1 MKSRLAVENHTARPR
16 ARAGA
21 ILLAASVAALAV
33 TFNGRAG
40 AHGPDRHVNPPH
52 VPTNIQVPVG
62 FKAFLEGHATGTQN
76 YVCLPSGTSFAWT
89 FFAPQATLF
98 NDRERQIIT
107 HFLSPNPD
115 EPGLS
120 RAAWQDSR
128 DTSTVWAMATPDTTS
143 NDPRFV
149 APGAIPWLRLQ
160 VVGDLEGPT
169 GGDALTV
176 TKYIQR
182 VNTRGGIIP
191 PTGCAVATDVGKK
204 VLVPYTADYFF
215 FRHVGRDEYDG
226 Y

>member
-1 MKSRLAVENHTARPR
+1 VKSRHALENPTVRPR

-33 TFNGRAG
+33 TFNGRAD
-40 AHGPDRHVNPPH
+40 AHGPDRHVNPPP

-76 YVCLPSGTSFAWT
+76 YVCLPSGASFAWT

-98 NDRERQIIT
+98 NDRDRQIIT

-115 EPGLS
+115 EPGVS
-120 RAAWQDSR
+120 RATWQDSR
-128 DTSTVWAMATPDTTS
+128 DTSAVWAFATPDTTS
-143 NDPRFV
+143 NDAHFV

-169 GGDALTV
+169 GGDTLTV

-191 PTGCAVATDVGKK
+191 PTGCSVATDVGKK
-204 VLVPYTADYFF
+204 VLVPYTADYIFY
-215 FRHVGRDEYDG
+215 RAVGGDEYDG